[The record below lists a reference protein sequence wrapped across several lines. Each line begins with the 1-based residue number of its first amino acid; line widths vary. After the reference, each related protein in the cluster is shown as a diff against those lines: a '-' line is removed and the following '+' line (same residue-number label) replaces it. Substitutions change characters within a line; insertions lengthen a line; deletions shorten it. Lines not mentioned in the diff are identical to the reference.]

1 MDPVKRISEME
12 KILNDHNDLIEELRA
27 SIEKFADHQDEYMKL
42 SNYYSSQEYFDDL
55 ERYDKG
61 ELPEDLACG
70 VLSEDAVFDLFG
82 ENFNVAIE
90 MLELATDVIKY
101 R

>member
-1 MDPVKRISEME
+1 MDPIKRISEME
-12 KILNDHNDLIEELRA
+12 KILNDHNDVIENLRA
-27 SIEKFADHQDEYMKL
+27 AIERFEGHQEEYRKL
-42 SNYYSSQEYFDDL
+42 SDYYSSQTYFEDL
-55 ERYDKG
+55 ERYDRG
-61 ELPEDLACG
+61 EIPEDLPCG

-90 MLELATDVIKY
+90 MLELATEVLKY

>member
-12 KILNDHNDLIEELRA
+12 KILNDHNDLIEKLREA
-27 SIEKFADHQDEYMKL
+27 IEKFADHQDEYRKL
-42 SNYYSSQEYFDDL
+42 SDYYSSETYFEDL
-55 ERYDKG
+55 ERYDRG
-61 ELPEDLACG
+61 EIPEDLPCG

-82 ENFNVAIE
+82 ENYNVAID
-90 MLELATDVIKY
+90 MLELATEVLKY

>member
-1 MDPVKRISEME
+1 M
-12 KILNDHNDLIEELRA
+12 
-27 SIEKFADHQDEYMKL
+27 
-42 SNYYSSQEYFDDL
+42 
-55 ERYDKG
+55 
-61 ELPEDLACG
+61 PEDLPCG

-82 ENFNVAIE
+82 ENFNIAIE

>member
-12 KILNDHNDLIEELRA
+12 KILNDHNDLIENLRGA
-27 SIEKFADHQDEYMKL
+27 IEKFEAHQEEYRKL
-42 SNYYSSQEYFDDL
+42 SDYYSSEVYFEDL
-55 ERYDKG
+55 ERYDRG
-61 ELPEDLACG
+61 EFPEDLPCG

-90 MLELATDVIKY
+90 MLELATEVLKY

>member
-12 KILNDHNDLIEELRA
+12 KILNDHNDLIVELRA
-27 SIEKFADHQDEYMKL
+27 AIEKFADHQEEYMKL

-55 ERYDKG
+55 ERDDKG
-61 ELPEDLACG
+61 ELPEDLPCG

-82 ENFNVAIE
+82 ENFNIAID
-90 MLELATDVIKY
+90 MLELATEVIKY